1 MHGMVLKP
9 ADVDYSDLKE
19 YGRIT
24 IEYGSRGARVTVDGF
39 EFAHAGTCRQHGAK
53 AMAWAR
59 DVLAIEVEANR
70 LIPGGHLLSCS
81 GMSHGELEA
90 EAERVERE
98 T

>member
-9 ADVDYSDLKE
+9 EDVDYSDLKE
-19 YGRIT
+19 YGRVV
-24 IEYGSRGARVTVDGF
+24 IEHGPGGVRVTVDGF
-39 EFAHAGTCRQHGAK
+39 EFGRAGTCRQHGAK

-81 GMSHGELEA
+81 GISQGELEA
-90 EAERVERE
+90 ESERAERS
-98 T
+98 

>member
-9 ADVDYSDLKE
+9 DDVDYSDLKE
-19 YGRIT
+19 YGRVV
-24 IEYGSRGARVTVDGF
+24 IEYDSRGVRVTVDGF
-39 EFAHAGTCRQHGAK
+39 EFGQTGTCRQHGAK

-81 GMSHGELEA
+81 GISQGELAA
-90 EAERVERE
+90 EANRAKRD
-98 T
+98 